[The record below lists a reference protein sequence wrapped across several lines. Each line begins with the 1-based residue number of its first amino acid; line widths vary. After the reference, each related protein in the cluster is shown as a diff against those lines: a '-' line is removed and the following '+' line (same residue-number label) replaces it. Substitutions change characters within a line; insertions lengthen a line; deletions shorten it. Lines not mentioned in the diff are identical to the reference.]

1 MSRRH
6 TDWYWSHLNELQ
18 KVTFIDP
25 TGKERSF
32 LGHGLLLIGWLC
44 DQARDDDGTVYAS
57 TREMSEQTAISQ
69 PSIKKLLAAFQQVGW
84 LTKTG
89 ESRYMGRGTPTPVYE
104 VSLCNA
110 ATMGNQ
116 TPKTKKRL
124 QEKALETALGVSP
137 LVSQVVSPMTP
148 LETVK
153 PLQDTELTENSV
165 LYPYPY
171 PEPDP
176 KPEPK
181 SSRTDLAG
189 AREGRGQGKGDLE
202 HLVSLC
208 VHQDLDDRPPKG
220 TPGAPL
226 LDKMQ
231 REYRRLVPSALQQFP
246 NAEQADQVTWCVYK
260 RHHEQP
266 PRELLKALRP
276 RMANCQK
283 CNGAGIFYEY
293 PNGTEGGTKVV
304 RCDCETLQLETEQLT
319 EQLDTQQ
326 LTEQLLAKMT
336 QLGA

>member
-6 TDWYWSHLNELQ
+6 ADWYWSHLNELQ

-25 TGKERSF
+25 KGKERSF

-44 DQARDDDGTVYAS
+44 DKARDDDGTVFHS
-57 TREMSEQTAISQ
+57 TREMSEETGISQ
-69 PSIKKLLAAFQQVGW
+69 PSIKKLLAAFLQVKW
-84 LTKTG
+84 LTYTG
-89 ESRYMGRGTPTPVYE
+89 ERRYLGKGTPTPVYE

-110 ATMGNQ
+110 ATMGKEN
-116 TPKTKKRL
+116 PKTKKRL

-137 LVSQVVSPMTP
+137 LVSQVVSPAIP

-153 PLQDTELTENSV
+153 PLQDTELSENSD

-171 PEPDP
+171 PEPEPDP
-176 KPEPK
+176 QPEPK

-189 AREGRGQGKGDLE
+189 AGEGRGQGKGDLE

-208 VHQDLDDRPPKG
+208 VSQDLDDRPPKG

-231 REYRRLVPSALQQFP
+231 REYRRLVPKALQQFP
-246 NAEQADQVTWCVYK
+246 NAEQADQITWCVYK

-283 CNGAGIFYEY
+283 CNGTGTVYVY
-293 PNGTEGGTKVV
+293 PNGPDNGCMPVG
-304 RCDCETLQLETEQLT
+304 CDCET
-319 EQLDTQQ
+319 QQ
-326 LTEQLLAKMT
+326 LLDDLT